1 MTEPCG
7 SSSPGYKVSSSSPCP
22 GVFMVKETKRRPRAL
37 RVPRALPP
45 GQRLSAP
52 PISPAARLVLTAL
65 TSAASPRSRRS
76 SACPGSAAPR
86 SGHPSAP
93 GPGRGGVSRGSRGRR
108 ALLDAEPGRG
118 HRRLAAAAGSGC
130 RATERK
136 RGPRRAPRRSGR
148 PREGCESEVAPR
160 SCPLAPSSEPWAPGA
175 AQRPPRAPRSRR
187 PAAAAR
193 LRAPQTKHRRR
204 SSRPGRRAVGLPVP
218 PAGAA
223 RWCVP
228 PATAILSS

>member
-1 MTEPCG
+1 
-7 SSSPGYKVSSSSPCP
+7 
-22 GVFMVKETKRRPRAL
+22 MVKETKRRPRAL

-187 PAAAAR
+187 PA
-193 LRAPQTKHRRR
+193 PGRRR
-204 SSRPGRRAVGLPVP
+204 SPPSAADKAPPPLL
-218 PAGAA
+218 PAGAPRGGSA
-223 RWCVP
+223 RAACGRGAVVC
-228 PATAILSS
+228 AAGHSYSLVLTVLV